1 MSTQSKA
8 AVEAE
13 GETIDEAI
21 ANALAT
27 LGITREAAEV
37 EIIRDAKRSL
47 LGFGGQPACVRVS
60 PRGEL
65 GAAVAGSTD
74 LTPITRS
81 PEQDDAA
88 AVLRKLLALMDVPAE
103 IESAP
108 ADEPGQISLRISSP
122 AGGLL
127 IGRHGQTL
135 DALEYLINRI
145 VGRHDERAHRIL
157 VDAEGYRQRRSR
169 ELCEMASRI
178 AARVRQTA
186 RAHTMNPLSPRER
199 RIVHMALAGDATCAG
214 SSSLRPATA
223 KVILP
228 RASESANVRG
238 SCTRTIPSLRSRP
251 PAAPAP

>member
-1 MSTQSKA
+1 MTKGWGDVSTRSKA

-103 IESAP
+103 IDSAP
-108 ADEPGQISLRISSP
+108 ADEPGQICLRISSP

-199 RIVHMALAGDATCAG
+199 RIVHMALAGDATVG
-214 SSSLRPATA
+214 TRSIDEGHLRRIVISPA
-223 KVILP
+223 
-228 RASESANVRG
+228 RDG
-238 SCTRTIPSLRSRP
+238 
-251 PAAPAP
+251 

>member
-1 MSTQSKA
+1 M
-8 AVEAE
+8 
-13 GETIDEAI
+13 
-21 ANALAT
+21 L
-27 LGITREAAEV
+27 TREANE
-37 EIIRDAKRSL
+37 RLTQTGPGTPMGNL
-47 LGFGGQPACVRVS
+47 LRRYWF
-60 PRGEL
+60 
-65 GAAVAGSTD
+65 
-74 LTPITRS
+74 PITRS

-103 IESAP
+103 IDSAP
-108 ADEPGQISLRISSP
+108 ADEPGQICLRISSP

-199 RIVHMALAGDATCAG
+199 RIVHMALAGDATVG
-214 SSSLRPATA
+214 TRSIDEGHLRRIVISPA
-223 KVILP
+223 
-228 RASESANVRG
+228 RDG
-238 SCTRTIPSLRSRP
+238 
-251 PAAPAP
+251 